1 MKQAYFKFFVSF
13 YRYVTEGMEE
23 EIFVEAR
30 ENLAALEMDYREAG
44 SDSSNTEDTSV
55 VPEAQEV

>member
-1 MKQAYFKFFVSF
+1 
-13 YRYVTEGMEE
+13 MEE